1 MQRIQRILVIYRE
14 SRGYDG
20 DTGNTKDTVGV
31 KGEKEILLYQGCDA
45 DLENPVDVE
54 TMLEMHRILETP
66 HVFHYDR
73 IATQLRIT
81 TIKKS

>member
-31 KGEKEILLYQGCDA
+31 KGEKEILLYQGYDA
-45 DLENPVDVE
+45 DPENPVDVE
-54 TMLEMHRILETP
+54 TMLEMHRILETQ
-66 HVFHYDR
+66 D
-73 IATQLRIT
+73 IC
-81 TIKKS
+81 